1 MGWRSLITV
10 PLVVGFI
17 VVNTPVFRE
26 LAHAQPGPA
35 SPRSSRHIVDLGH
48 PLSDADPTWT
58 GEKVFS
64 RTEVATIAKDGYAAG
79 RFSTEEH
86 FGTHFDAPA
95 HFGGAWTVDKV
106 PVERL
111 VDRPGVMIN
120 IDAQSRANEDYRLS
134 LADVQ
139 TFERTNGAIPEGA
152 VVFVA
157 TGWDRFWGQPA
168 RYRNER
174 QGVKHFPGLSVEA
187 ASYLAKE
194 RKVAGIGIDTL
205 SVDYGP
211 SEKFEAHH
219 ITMVLNVYHVENA
232 AHLTTLPAK
241 GFTVT
246 VAPIDIAGGSG
257 GPTRVFAV
265 LP

>member
-1 MGWRSLITV
+1 MPHRIRLMLVASVLALAFAIFTHPQLI
-10 PLVVGFI
+10 
-17 VVNTPVFRE
+17 
-26 LAHAQPGPA
+26 AAPA
-35 SPRSSRHIVDLGH
+35 ASSPRVLDLGH

-58 GEKVFS
+58 GEKLFS
-64 RTEVATIAKDGYAAG
+64 RTAVGTVAKDGYTGG
-79 RFSTEEH
+79 RFSSDEH

-111 VDRPGVMIN
+111 VNRPGIAIN
-120 IDAQSRANEDYRLS
+120 IESQSRTNEDYRLTM
-134 LADVQ
+134 ADVQ
-139 TFERTNGAIPEGA
+139 AFERKNGDIPEGA
-152 VVFVA
+152 VVFIT
-157 TGWDRFWGQPA
+157 TGWDRFWTDPVH
-168 RYRNER
+168 YRNER
-174 QGVKHFPGLSVEA
+174 QGVKHFPGISAEA
-187 ASYLAKE
+187 AAYLAKQ

-211 SEKFEAHH
+211 STAFEAHKT
-219 ITMVLNVYHVENA
+219 TMVLNVYHVENA
-232 AHLTTLPAK
+232 ANLTKLLPK

-265 LP
+265 MP